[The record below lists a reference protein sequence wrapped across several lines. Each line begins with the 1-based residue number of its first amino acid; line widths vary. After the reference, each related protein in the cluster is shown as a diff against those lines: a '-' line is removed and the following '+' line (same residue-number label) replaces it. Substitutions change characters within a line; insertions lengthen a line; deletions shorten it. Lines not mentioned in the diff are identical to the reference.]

1 MNNASAIKSS
11 LISLISSGYKIE
23 AIKSQLEATGEP
35 KTINA
40 VMADIIAELAG
51 VNDPRAKLILETAKA
66 VISTPQAPQ
75 AWWEQVKAPTAPAPA
90 PAPAT
95 KARKV
100 IDLDVPVLETVEE
113 VVWTRADERG
123 SFRVIHRL
131 DEKGLNALLQELHHG
146 KWETLMSSR
155 QYTTRAA
162 LINLYARASAAFAQA
177 TSPSLFTATLGT
189 KKCEFLFVPKSRK
202 IVFARSNGAGK
213 YTMGQQLLS
222 QKQAEFFRHTMELFL
237 SIDKCSSTI

>member
-11 LISLISSGYKIE
+11 LVSMISSGYKIE

-51 VNDPRAKLILETAKA
+51 VNDPRAKLVIETAKA
-66 VISTPQAPQ
+66 VISTPQT
-75 AWWEQVKAPTAPAPA
+75 WWEQVKTPTTVASAPA
-90 PAPAT
+90 

-100 IDLDVPVLETVEE
+100 IDLDAAPPIQTPVLETVEE

-123 SFRVIHRL
+123 SFRVVHRL

-146 KWETLMSSR
+146 RWETLMTSR
-155 QYTTRAA
+155 QYTTRAT
-162 LINLYARASAAFAQA
+162 LLNLYARASVAFAQA

-202 IVFARSNGAGK
+202 IVFARSRAGK

-237 SIDKCSSTI
+237 SIDACKSTI